1 MDLITVLL
9 VVGATL
15 CWGTT
20 WLLMR
25 MGVGRMDWIG
35 FGFLRP
41 WIGLPLIAAY
51 AWATDGFAFGSAD
64 LVLIG
69 LAGGILNAFIGTALF
84 YYAHSHGSLHET
96 NILAN
101 TGPFWGVVSAIVVL
115 GEQARWITLGAGALV
130 IAGTFFLVRSREE
143 RSGKHSLLAMLAAAA
158 AGLAWGFS
166 SAVPTKYCM
175 DGGMSPIA
183 FQFLFTSSA
192 IVCWTAAAL
201 PSLIRRRMRFER
213 KHLWIAFLSS
223 FLGIFLG
230 WVLWLTALQRADA
243 SLLSPLSGL
252 TLLFAV
258 IFGVVFLRERITRRI
273 LIGGTLV
280 ALGVTLVSVFA
291 K

>member
-1 MDLITVLL
+1 VDLITVLL

-25 MGVGRMDWIG
+25 MGVGRMNWIG
-35 FGFLRP
+35 FGLLRP
-41 WIGLPLIAAY
+41 WIGLPFIAAY
-51 AWATDGFAFGSAD
+51 AWATDGFAFGSGD
-64 LVLIG
+64 LVLVG
-69 LAGGILNAFIGTALF
+69 LAGGALNAFIGTALF

-101 TGPFWGVVSAIVVL
+101 TGPFWGVVSAIVML
-115 GEQARWITLGAGALV
+115 GERARWITLGAGALV

-143 RSGKHSLLAMLAAAA
+143 RSGRHNRLALLAAAA
-158 AGLAWGFS
+158 AGIVWGFS
-166 SAVPTKYCM
+166 TAVPTKYCM

-192 IVCWTAAAL
+192 IVCWTVAAL
-201 PSLIRRRMRFER
+201 PSLIRRRMRFKR
-213 KHLWIAFLSS
+213 KDLWIAFLSS

-230 WVLWLTALQRADA
+230 WVLWLSALQRADA

-252 TLLFAV
+252 TLFFAV
-258 IFGVVFLRERITRRI
+258 IFGAVFLRERITRRV

-280 ALGVTLVSVFA
+280 VAGVTLVSVLA
-291 K
+291 R